1 MTALSET
8 SRCRRIFGR
17 SYRETDEANAS
28 FDSVVENM
36 LTGQYNS
43 PARVVAFNTSE
54 GWAHDVSE
62 DIAREVAKR
71 NQERGTGLNRGLR
84 RFLTRYVDER
94 TLVAPAED

>member
-1 MTALSET
+1 LTGLSET

-43 PARVVAFNTSE
+43 PARVVAFNTS
-54 GWAHDVSE
+54 
-62 DIAREVAKR
+62 
-71 NQERGTGLNRGLR
+71 
-84 RFLTRYVDER
+84 
-94 TLVAPAED
+94 